1 VKLCLATA
9 STVSQPV
16 AVVAERTLTHEFTRF
31 TDAAE
36 SLSSS
41 YHQLELEIRRPRQEL
56 EERTTELARSLEE
69 NRRIENSM
77 KLILLGTLL
86 IYSFYLQLTPQ
97 SHRQSQG
104 CKSLATGS
112 TSVSCTP

>member
-9 STVSQPV
+9 STALQPV
-16 AVVAERTLTHEFTRF
+16 PVVAERTLTHAFPRF
-31 TDAAE
+31 TEAAE

-41 YHQLELEIRRPRQEL
+41 YHQLELEVTRPRQEL

-69 NRRIENSM
+69 NRRIKDSM
-77 KLILLGTLL
+77 KLIILGTLL
-86 IYSFYLQLTPQ
+86 IYSFCLRVTPR

-112 TSVSCTP
+112 T

>member
-1 VKLCLATA
+1 MKLCLAIA
-9 STVSQPV
+9 STASQPV
-16 AVVAERTLTHEFTRF
+16 TVVAERTRTHAFTRF
-31 TDAAE
+31 TEAAE

-41 YHQLELEIRRPRQEL
+41 YHQLELEVTRPRQEL

-69 NRRIENSM
+69 NRRIKDSM
-77 KLILLGTLL
+77 KLITSGTLL
-86 IYSFYLQLTPQ
+86 IYSFCLQVTPR

-112 TSVSCTP
+112 T

>member
-1 VKLCLATA
+1 MKLCLAIA
-9 STVSQPV
+9 STASQPV
-16 AVVAERTLTHEFTRF
+16 TVVAERTRTHAFTRF
-31 TDAAE
+31 TEAAE

-41 YHQLELEIRRPRQEL
+41 YHQLELEVTRPRQEL

-69 NRRIENSM
+69 NRRIKDSM
-77 KLILLGTLL
+77 KLITSGTLL
-86 IYSFYLQLTPQ
+86 IYLIYSFCLQVTPR

-112 TSVSCTP
+112 T